1 MNEIVALLESLRPIL
16 ERWYLVLFAI
26 VLVTLLGIPARVL
39 VSALAALIRVPANF
53 TRAEIDPP
61 LRRATPT
68 TPHRLLRNLRDY
80 FRPVLDRPARALA
93 GAAAALFYT
102 ARDAASWPVAAI
114 TGAIVGLISPLVD
127 QAATHAENGSDRLGA
142 QARSAAMAL
151 RGNSER
157 WAGWR
162 VIGGFLFFAGLLLFL
177 YADAALS
184 IASHEKAIGATVTFL
199 PDWFRE
205 ITVAYAIASF
215 VGALMLGLVFFDL
228 IGMTHLGPWDDLAPG
243 PRKWLTWTALGLAVS
258 FLLLSLFLAL
268 WRASVVVPDFI
279 PADLALK
286 FEGMALTF
294 PIPLMLVATALIA
307 WGAIAMPWLAWILLV
322 GALGLVM
329 LIVALVLRAISRA
342 LPPLAVLLGGILR
355 VLGVIGLVLL
365 IGVVGL
371 ALGGY
376 FLLSVIAVGVV
387 FAAAFAGLLLWAA
400 AWLVAEA
407 IVYVFRLIA
416 KVADA
421 LEIVLQRLIDAVMY
435 PGRVLWNWIASF
447 DRAQAIHLQPIRQV
461 ETRPLRLAPG
471 EQPPALE
478 EAAR

>member
-1 MNEIVALLESLRPIL
+1 MNEIVSLLESLRPIL

-26 VLVTLLGIPARVL
+26 VLVTLLGIPARWL
-39 VSALAALIRVPANF
+39 VSSLAALLRVPAVF
-53 TRAEIDPP
+53 SRTEIDPP

-68 TPHRLLRNLRDY
+68 APYRLLRNLRDY

-93 GAAAALFYT
+93 GAAGALFFT
-102 ARDAASWPVAAI
+102 ARDAANWPVAAI

-142 QARSAAMAL
+142 QARSAAGAL
-151 RGNSER
+151 RGNSDR

-162 VIGGFLFFAGLLLFL
+162 VIGGFLFFGGLLLFL
-177 YADAALS
+177 FADAALS

-199 PDWFRE
+199 PEWFRE

-215 VGALMLGLVFFDL
+215 VGALVLGLVFFDL
-228 IGMTHLGPWDDLAPG
+228 IGMTHLGPWDDLAPT
-243 PRKWLTWTALGLAVS
+243 PRRWLTRTALALAVC

-268 WRASVVVPDFI
+268 WRASIIVTDFI
-279 PADLALK
+279 PAELANK
-286 FEGMALTF
+286 FEGIALTF

-307 WGAIAMPWLAWILLV
+307 WGAIAMPWLAWILVV
-322 GALGLVM
+322 GALAIVM
-329 LIVALVLRAISRA
+329 LLLALVLRAVSRA

-355 VLGVIGLVLL
+355 VLGIAGLVLL
-365 IGVVGL
+365 IGVV
-371 ALGGY
+371 AVAAAFY
-376 FLLSVIAVGVV
+376 FAVSVVAVGVV
-387 FAAAFAGLLLWAA
+387 FITAFAALLVWAA

-407 IVYVFRLIA
+407 IVYAFRLLA
-416 KVADA
+416 KLADA
-421 LEIVLQRLIDAVMY
+421 LELVLQRLIDALMY

-447 DRAQAIHLQPIRQV
+447 DRARAIHLQPIRPV
-461 ETRPLRLAPG
+461 ETRALRLAPG
-471 EQPPALE
+471 EQPQALE